1 MYLLQSMILVQ
12 ARMDEITRSFE
23 PRGTSRSPAKT
34 RSALRIKL
42 IAGRARRQS
51 PAGSRAPDDSGG
63 G

>member
-51 PAGSRAPDDSGG
+51 PAG
-63 G
+63 